1 MLKDNF
7 KQLKLD
13 PSLVYLDSANSTLI
27 LDQAVE
33 AVIDTYSHYSN
44 VSRGSYDLA
53 EKNTNLLD
61 DARKNI
67 ASFINA
73 NKNEI
78 IFNYSATIGINQLG
92 YGLLNTLKEGDI
104 ILLSI
109 YEHNSNLL
117 IWQKLAKDK
126 KAKLLF
132 FNPEINLKE
141 QLNNKLKQKDYQK
154 VKIISLTHASNVTGK
169 LFNASLLF
177 TEAKS
182 LFKNVFTILDASQ
195 SISKVKID
203 VKKLNIDALVFS
215 SHKVYGPSG
224 VGVLYIEESKQK
236 QIEPFLLGSQI
247 LDGLKDK
254 YTYILKQDIS
264 RFEPGSLNLEGVLG
278 LNASLSFIK
287 KHQKKIYDHDKQ
299 LVDYFLEKL
308 KKANLLDKLLTLN
321 SESNNPLKAKQ
332 LGIFSLSSPSHPHDV
347 SYFLNK
353 NNIAVRAG
361 KLCSDLFL
369 DNIKKQEGVI
379 RISFGMY
386 TTLSDIDKFIKS
398 YKETLKILEK

>member
-13 PSLVYLDSANSTLI
+13 PFLVYLDSANSTLI

-154 VKIISLTHASNVTGK
+154 VKIISLTHASNITGK

-195 SISKVKID
+195 SISKTKID

-264 RFEPGSLNLEGVLG
+264 RFEPGSPNLEGVLG

-287 KHQKKIYDHDKQ
+287 KRQKEIYDHDKQ

-308 KKANLLDKLLTLN
+308 KQANLLNELLTFN
-321 SESNNPLKAKQ
+321 STPNKRLEAKQ
-332 LGIFSLSSPSHPHDV
+332 LGIFSFTSSSHPHDV

-369 DNIKKQEGVI
+369 DDIKKEEGVI
-379 RISFGMY
+379 RVSFGMY

>member
-67 ASFINA
+67 ASFIGA
-73 NKNEI
+73 NQDEI

-92 YGLLNTLKEGDI
+92 YGLSDNLKEDDI

-132 FNPEINLKE
+132 FNPEISLKG
-141 QLNNKLKQKDYQK
+141 QLNSKLKQKDYQK
-154 VKIISLTHASNVTGK
+154 VKIISLTHASNITGK

-177 TEAKS
+177 IEAKS

-195 SISKVKID
+195 SISKIEID

-224 VGVLYIEESKQK
+224 IGVLYIKKSKQD
-236 QIEPFLLGSQI
+236 QVNSFLLGSQI
-247 LDGLKDK
+247 LDGLKNK
-254 YTYILKQDIS
+254 YTYSLKQDIS
-264 RFEPGSLNLEGVLG
+264 RFEPGSPNLEGVLG
-278 LNASLSFIK
+278 LNASLFFIK
-287 KHQKKIYDHDKQ
+287 KHQKEIYDHDKQ
-299 LVDYFLEKL
+299 LVNYFLEKI
-308 KKANLLDKLLTLN
+308 KQANLLNRLLTLN
-321 SESNNPLKAKQ
+321 SESNNPLEAKQ

-369 DNIKKQEGVI
+369 NDIKKQEGVI

>member
-33 AVIDTYSHYSN
+33 AIIDTYSHYSN

-67 ASFINA
+67 ASFIGA
-73 NKNEI
+73 NQDEI

-92 YGLLNTLKEGDI
+92 YGLSDNLKEDDI

-132 FNPEINLKE
+132 FNPEISLKG
-141 QLNNKLKQKDYQK
+141 QLNSKLKQKDYQK
-154 VKIISLTHASNVTGK
+154 VKIISLTHASNITGK

-177 TEAKS
+177 IEAKS

-195 SISKVKID
+195 SISKIEID
-203 VKKLNIDALVFS
+203 VKELNIDALVFS

-224 VGVLYIEESKQK
+224 IGVLYIKKSKQD
-236 QIEPFLLGSQI
+236 QVNSFLLGSQI
-247 LDGLKDK
+247 LDGLKNK
-254 YTYILKQDIS
+254 YTYSLKQDIS
-264 RFEPGSLNLEGVLG
+264 RFEPGSPNLEGVLG

-287 KHQKKIYDHDKQ
+287 KHQKEIYDHDKQ
-299 LVDYFLEKL
+299 LVNYFLEKL
-308 KKANLLDKLLTLN
+308 KQANLLNKLLTFN
-321 SESNNPLKAKQ
+321 STPNKHLEVKQ
-332 LGIFSLSSPSHPHDV
+332 LGIFSLTSSSHPHDV

-369 DNIKKQEGVI
+369 DDIKKQEGVI

-386 TTLSDIDKFIKS
+386 TTLSDIDKFIKN
-398 YKETLKILEK
+398 YKEILKILEK

>member
-92 YGLLNTLKEGDI
+92 YGLSDSLKEDDI

-132 FNPEINLKE
+132 FNPEISLKE
-141 QLNNKLKQKDYQK
+141 QLNSKLKQRDYKK

-169 LFNASLLF
+169 LFNAKLLF

-195 SISKVKID
+195 SISKIKID

-215 SHKVYGPSG
+215 SHKIYGPSG
-224 VGVLYIEESKQK
+224 IGVLYIEKSKQN
-236 QIEPFLLGSQI
+236 QVNSFLLGSQI
-247 LDGLKDK
+247 LDELKDK
-254 YTYILKQDIS
+254 YSYSLKQGVS
-264 RFEPGSLNLEGVLG
+264 RFEPGTPNLEGVLG

-287 KHQKKIYDHDKQ
+287 KHQKEIYDHDKQ
-299 LVDYFLEKL
+299 LVDYFLKKL
-308 KKANLLDKLLTLN
+308 KQANLLDKLLTLN
-321 SESNNPLKAKQ
+321 NESDSPLEAKQ
-332 LGIFSLSSPSHPHDV
+332 LGIFSLTSSSHPHDV

-369 DNIKKQEGVI
+369 DDIKKEEGVI

-386 TTLSDIDKFIKS
+386 TTLSDIDKFIKN
-398 YKETLKILEK
+398 YKEILKILEK

>member
-67 ASFINA
+67 ASFIGA
-73 NKNEI
+73 NQDEI

-92 YGLLNTLKEGDI
+92 YGLSNNLEEDDI

-117 IWQKLAKDK
+117 IWQKLTKDK

-132 FNPEINLKE
+132 FNPEISLKE
-141 QLNNKLKQKDYQK
+141 QLNSKLKQKDYQK

-169 LFNASLLF
+169 LFNASLF
-177 TEAKS
+177 FSEAKN

-203 VKKLNIDALVFS
+203 VKELNTDALVFS

-224 VGVLYIEESKQK
+224 IGVLYIEKSKQN
-236 QIEPFLLGSQI
+236 QVNSFLLGSQI
-247 LDGLKDK
+247 LDELKDK
-254 YTYILKQDIS
+254 YSYSLKQGVS
-264 RFEPGSLNLEGVLG
+264 RFEPGTPNLEGVLG

-287 KHQKKIYDHDKQ
+287 KHQKEIYDHDKQ
-299 LVDYFLEKL
+299 LVDYFLEKI
-308 KKANLLDKLLTLN
+308 KQANLLDKLLTLN
-321 SESNNPLKAKQ
+321 NESDSPLEAKQ

-369 DNIKKQEGVI
+369 DDIKKEEGVI
-379 RISFGMY
+379 RVSFGMY

-398 YKETLKILEK
+398 YKETLKILEN

>member
-33 AVIDTYSHYSN
+33 AIIDTYSHYSN

-53 EKNTNLLD
+53 ENNTNLFD
-61 DARKNI
+61 NARKNI

-78 IFNYSATIGINQLG
+78 IFNYSATIVINQLG
-92 YGLLNTLKEGDI
+92 YGLSDNLKEDDI

-132 FNPEINLKE
+132 FNPEISLKE
-141 QLNNKLKQKDYQK
+141 QLNSKLKQKDYQK
-154 VKIISLTHASNVTGK
+154 VKIISLTHASNVIGK

-177 TEAKS
+177 SEAKN

-195 SISKVKID
+195 SISKTKID

-224 VGVLYIEESKQK
+224 IGVLYIKKSKQN
-236 QIEPFLLGSQI
+236 QVNSFLLGSQI
-247 LDGLKDK
+247 LNELKDK
-254 YTYILKQDIS
+254 YTYSLKQDIS
-264 RFEPGSLNLEGVLG
+264 RFEPGSPNLEGVLG

-287 KHQKKIYDHDKQ
+287 KHQKEIYDHDKQ
-299 LVDYFLEKL
+299 LVNYFLEKL
-308 KKANLLDKLLTLN
+308 KQANLLDKLLTLN
-321 SESNNPLKAKQ
+321 SESNNPLKTKQ

-353 NNIAVRAG
+353 NNIAIRAG

-369 DNIKKQEGVI
+369 DDIKKQEGVI

-398 YKETLKILEK
+398 YKETLKMLEK

>member
-117 IWQKLAKDK
+117 IWQKIAKDK
-126 KAKLLF
+126 KIKLLF
-132 FNPEINLKE
+132 FNSEISLKE
-141 QLNNKLKQKDYQK
+141 QLKSKLKLEDYKK

-177 TEAKS
+177 SEAKN

-195 SISKVKID
+195 SISKTKID

-247 LDGLKDK
+247 LDELKDK
-254 YTYILKQDIS
+254 YTYSLKQDIS
-264 RFEPGSLNLEGVLG
+264 RFEPGSPNLEGILG
-278 LNASLSFIK
+278 LNASLFFIK
-287 KHQKKIYDHDKQ
+287 KHQKEIYDHDKQ
-299 LVDYFLEKL
+299 LVDYFLKKL
-308 KKANLLDKLLTLN
+308 KQANLLDKLLTLN
-321 SESNNPLKAKQ
+321 NESDSPLEAKQ

-353 NNIAVRAG
+353 NNITVRAG

-369 DNIKKQEGVI
+369 DGIKKQEGVI
-379 RISFGMY
+379 RVSFGMY

>member
-7 KQLKLD
+7 KQFKLD

-33 AVIDTYSHYSN
+33 AVINTYSHYSN

-53 EKNTNLLD
+53 ESNTNLLD

-67 ASFINA
+67 ANFIGA
-73 NKNEI
+73 KSNEI

-92 YGLLNTLKEGDI
+92 YGLSNNLEEDDI

-117 IWQKLAKDK
+117 IWQKLTKDK

-141 QLNNKLKQKDYQK
+141 QLKSKLKLEDYKK

-169 LFNASLLF
+169 LFDASLLF

-195 SISKVKID
+195 SISKTKID
-203 VKKLNIDALVFS
+203 IKELNADALVFS

-224 VGVLYIEESKQK
+224 IGVLYIEKSKQN
-236 QIEPFLLGSQI
+236 QVNSFLLGSQI
-247 LDGLKDK
+247 LDELKDK
-254 YTYILKQDIS
+254 YTYSLKQDIS
-264 RFEPGSLNLEGVLG
+264 RFEPGSPNLEGILG

-287 KHQKKIYDHDKQ
+287 KHQKEIYDHDEQ
-299 LVDYFLEKL
+299 LVNYFLEKL
-308 KKANLLDKLLTLN
+308 KQANLLDKLLSFDN
-321 SESNNPLKAKQ
+321 KYNNPLKAKQ
-332 LGIFSLSSPSHPHDV
+332 LGIFSLTSSSHPHDV

-369 DNIKKQEGVI
+369 DDIKKQEGVI
-379 RISFGMY
+379 RVSFGMY
-386 TTLSDIDKFIKS
+386 TTLSDIDKFIKN

>member
-33 AVIDTYSHYSN
+33 AIIDTYSHYSN

-61 DARKNI
+61 DARKNT
-67 ASFINA
+67 ASFIGA
-73 NKNEI
+73 NQDEI

-92 YGLLNTLKEGDI
+92 YGLSNNLEEDDV

-117 IWQKLAKDK
+117 IWQKLAKNK

-132 FNPEINLKE
+132 FNPEISLKE
-141 QLNNKLKQKDYQK
+141 QLNSKLKQKDYQK
-154 VKIISLTHASNVTGK
+154 VKIISLTHASNVIGK

-177 TEAKS
+177 SEAKN

-195 SISKVKID
+195 SISKTKID

-224 VGVLYIEESKQK
+224 VGVLYIKKSKQN
-236 QIEPFLLGSQI
+236 QVNSFLLGSQI
-247 LDGLKDK
+247 LDELKNK
-254 YTYILKQDIS
+254 YTYSLKQDIS
-264 RFEPGSLNLEGVLG
+264 RFEPGSPNLEGILG

-287 KHQKKIYDHDKQ
+287 KHQKEIYDHDKQ

-308 KKANLLDKLLTLN
+308 KQANLLDKLLTLN
-321 SESNNPLKAKQ
+321 SESNNPLKTKQ

-353 NNIAVRAG
+353 NNIAIRAG

-369 DNIKKQEGVI
+369 DDIKKQEGVI

>member
-1 MLKDNF
+1 MLRDNF
-7 KQLKLD
+7 KQLKLN
-13 PSLVYLDSANSTLI
+13 PSLIYLDSANSTLI
-27 LDQAVE
+27 LNQAVE

-67 ASFINA
+67 ASFIGA
-73 NKNEI
+73 NQDEI

-92 YGLLNTLKEGDI
+92 YGLSNNLEEDDI

-141 QLNNKLKQKDYQK
+141 QLKSKLKLEDYKK
-154 VKIISLTHASNVTGK
+154 VKIISLTHASNVIGK

-195 SISKVKID
+195 SIS
-203 VKKLNIDALVFS
+203 

-224 VGVLYIEESKQK
+224 VGVLYIEKSKQN
-236 QIEPFLLGSQI
+236 QVNSFLLGSQI
-247 LDGLKDK
+247 LDELKDK
-254 YTYILKQDIS
+254 YTYSLKQGIS
-264 RFEPGSLNLEGVLG
+264 RFEPGSPNLEGVLG
-278 LNASLSFIK
+278 LNASLFFIK
-287 KHQKKIYDHDKQ
+287 KHQKEIYDHDKQ
-299 LVDYFLEKL
+299 LIDYFLEKL
-308 KKANLLDKLLTLN
+308 KQANLLDKLLSFDN
-321 SESNNPLKAKQ
+321 KYNNPLKAKQ
-332 LGIFSLSSPSHPHDV
+332 LGIFSLISPSHPHDI

-369 DNIKKQEGVI
+369 DDIKKEEGVI
-379 RISFGMY
+379 RVSFGMY

>member
-1 MLKDNF
+1 M
-7 KQLKLD
+7 
-13 PSLVYLDSANSTLI
+13 I

-117 IWQKLAKDK
+117 IWQKIAKDK
-126 KAKLLF
+126 KIKLLF
-132 FNPEINLKE
+132 FNPEISLKE
-141 QLNNKLKQKDYQK
+141 QLKSKLKLEDYKK

-177 TEAKS
+177 SEAKN

-195 SISKVKID
+195 SISKTKID

-224 VGVLYIEESKQK
+224 IGVLYIKESKQN
-236 QIEPFLLGSQI
+236 QVNSFLLGSQI
-247 LDGLKDK
+247 LDELKDK
-254 YTYILKQDIS
+254 YTYNLKQDIS
-264 RFEPGSLNLEGVLG
+264 RFEPGSPNLEGILG
-278 LNASLSFIK
+278 LSASLSFIK
-287 KHQKKIYDHDKQ
+287 KHQKEIYDHDKQ

-308 KKANLLDKLLTLN
+308 KQANLLDKLITLN
-321 SESNNPLKAKQ
+321 GESDGPLDAKQ

-369 DNIKKQEGVI
+369 NDIKKQEGVI

-386 TTLSDIDKFIKS
+386 TTSSDIDKFIKS

>member
-7 KQLKLD
+7 KQLKLN
-13 PSLVYLDSANSTLI
+13 PSLIYLDSANSTLI
-27 LDQAVE
+27 LNQAIE

-117 IWQKLAKDK
+117 IWQKIAKDK
-126 KAKLLF
+126 KIKLLF
-132 FNPEINLKE
+132 FNSEISIKE
-141 QLNNKLKQKDYQK
+141 QLKSKLKLEDYKK

-177 TEAKS
+177 SEAKN

-195 SISKVKID
+195 SISKTKID

-247 LDGLKDK
+247 LDELKDK
-254 YTYILKQDIS
+254 YTYSLKQDIS
-264 RFEPGSLNLEGVLG
+264 RFEPGSPNLEGILG

-287 KHQKKIYDHDKQ
+287 KHQKEIYDHDEQ
-299 LVDYFLEKL
+299 LVNYFLEKL
-308 KKANLLDKLLTLN
+308 KQANLLDKLLSFDN
-321 SESNNPLKAKQ
+321 KYNNPLKAKQ
-332 LGIFSLSSPSHPHDV
+332 LGIFSLISPSHPHDI

-369 DNIKKQEGVI
+369 DDIKKEEGVI
-379 RISFGMY
+379 RVSFGMY
-386 TTLSDIDKFIKS
+386 TTLSDIDKFIKN

>member
-132 FNPEINLKE
+132 FNSEISLKE
-141 QLNNKLKQKDYQK
+141 QLKSKLKLEDYKK

-177 TEAKS
+177 AEAKS

-195 SISKVKID
+195 SISKTKID

-264 RFEPGSLNLEGVLG
+264 RFEPGSPNLEGVLG

-287 KHQKKIYDHDKQ
+287 KHQKEIYDHDKQ
-299 LVDYFLEKL
+299 LVDYFLKKL
-308 KKANLLDKLLTLN
+308 KQANLLDKLLTLN
-321 SESNNPLKAKQ
+321 NESDSPLEAKQ

-353 NNIAVRAG
+353 NNITVRAG

-369 DNIKKQEGVI
+369 DGIKKQEGVI

-386 TTLSDIDKFIKS
+386 TTLSNIDKFIKS

>member
-33 AVIDTYSHYSN
+33 AIIDTYSHYSN

-61 DARKNI
+61 DARKNT
-67 ASFINA
+67 ASFIGA
-73 NKNEI
+73 KSNEI

-195 SISKVKID
+195 SISKTKID

-264 RFEPGSLNLEGVLG
+264 RFEPGSPNLEGALG
-278 LNASLSFIK
+278 LNASLFFIK
-287 KHQKKIYDHDKQ
+287 KHQKEIYDHDKQ
-299 LVDYFLEKL
+299 LVNYFLEKI
-308 KKANLLDKLLTLN
+308 KQANLLNRLLTLN
-321 SESNNPLKAKQ
+321 SESNNPLEAKQ

-361 KLCSDLFL
+361 KLCNDLFL
-369 DNIKKQEGVI
+369 NDIKKQEGVI